1 MRNKRILVTGSS
13 GFIGKSLCRMLNE
26 KGYENLTVFRS
37 KDHDLTKEKDVDRL
51 FKEKGPFD
59 WVIHLG
65 ATIGGIGFFKE
76 NPGRSYYDNVMMN
89 TLILEKSRL
98 NGVKKFL
105 GVGSILS
112 YPAETEIPLKEE
124 NLWKGFPDKHTSS
137 YGLSKRMM
145 LAQGQVY
152 REQYGFKSIHL
163 IMTNLYGAG
172 YDFKIKE
179 PHVIPSMIKKFS
191 NAKEENREEITMW
204 GTGKATREFLYIDD
218 AAEAIILAME
228 KYNKPEPLNIGSG
241 EEISIKQLAEKISMI
256 TGFKGKI
263 IWDAAKPEGKLRSS
277 VNMNRAREEI
287 RFVAK
292 TTLDEGLKKTV
303 AWFEEC
309 NL

>member
-1 MRNKRILVTGSS
+1 MHKTRILITGAN
-13 GFIGKSLCRMLNE
+13 GFIGKSLCRTLNE

-37 KDHDLTKEKDVDRL
+37 KDYDLTKEEDVDRL

-65 ATIGGIGFFKE
+65 ATIGGIGFFKQ
-76 NPGRSYYDNVMMN
+76 NPGKSYYDNVVMN

-98 NGVKKFL
+98 SGATKFL

-145 LAQGQVY
+145 LAQGQAY
-152 REQYGFKSIHL
+152 REQYGFNSIHL
-163 IMTNLYGAG
+163 IMTNLYGPG

-191 NAKEENREEITMW
+191 NAKEENKEEITMW
-204 GTGKATREFLYIDD
+204 GTGRATRDFLYVED
-218 AAEAIILAME
+218 AAEAIVLAME
-228 KYNKPEPLNIGSG
+228 KYNGAEPLNIGSG
-241 EEISIKQLAEKISMI
+241 TESSIKELAEKISHK
-256 TGFKGKI
+256 TDFKGKI
-263 IWDAAKPEGKLRSS
+263 NWDSTKPEGKLILTS
-277 VNMNRAREEI
+277 E
-287 RFVAK
+287 
-292 TTLDEGLKKTV
+292 
-303 AWFEEC
+303 
-309 NL
+309 